1 MADAVVT
8 SWLTSCAQDMNV
20 DRWGNKYDEGLSFLV
35 AHTMVVMGVVTS
47 SPSTGANIKSK
58 TVGPVTIQ
66 YDVSPGAS
74 TGSDSDYEATTYGQM
89 YLRKKRTLVRSPL
102 VL

>member
-1 MADAVVT
+1 
-8 SWLTSCAQDMNV
+8 MNV

-58 TVGPVTIQ
+58 TVGPVKIE
-66 YDVSPGAS
+66 YDVGVSSS